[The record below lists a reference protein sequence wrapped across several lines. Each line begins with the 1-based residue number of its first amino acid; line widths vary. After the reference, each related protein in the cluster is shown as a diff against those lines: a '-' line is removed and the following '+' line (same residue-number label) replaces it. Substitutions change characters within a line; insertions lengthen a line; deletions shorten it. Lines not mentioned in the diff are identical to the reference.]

1 MTTTTATAP
10 SIPST
15 ESSTTT
21 TTTPSPAEQNVPEVV
36 SQSPASE
43 PTSKPLLIV
52 KEDEPEKKNIS
63 RSSITS
69 RPDRTTTSTT
79 STTESTTAVNNQ
91 TESKSMESVSLADRQ
106 ETLNQTDLQ
115 LELEQRQEEEEQK
128 GM

>member
-15 ESSTTT
+15 ESST

-43 PTSKPLLIV
+43 PTSKPRLFM
-52 KEDEPEKKNIS
+52 KENEPEKKDIS
-63 RSSITS
+63 R
-69 RPDRTTTSTT
+69 RPDPTTASTTT
-79 STTESTTAVNNQ
+79 TTESTTVVNNQ